1 MPNTNNK
8 GWLTITKEGVKK
20 MSMTTK
26 EISEVLNKALA
37 IELEGRKFYLE
48 CMAKTKHAGGREMFR
63 YLSEEEWVHYEKV
76 ETIYHREFEKEYK
89 EFKKTQS
96 EKENPSGI
104 FPKKVPGGDIDN
116 KSDAL
121 DALNIALKAEDNSIL
136 LYQRLAGGSKNE
148 KLKKVFLQLAGEEK
162 KHYLILEKEIESVTG
177 TGTYTD
183 FKVVTS

>member
-1 MPNTNNK
+1 
-8 GWLTITKEGVKK
+8 
-20 MSMTTK
+20 MTTK
-26 EISEVLNKALA
+26 EISEVLDKALE

-63 YLSEEEWVHYEKV
+63 YLAEEEWIHYEKV
-76 ETIYHREFEKEYK
+76 ETLYHREFEKEYK
-89 EFKKTQS
+89 GFKKLQS
-96 EKENPSGI
+96 AKEPVSGI
-104 FPKKVPGGDIDN
+104 FPKKVPGGNVDN

-121 DALNIALKAEDNSIL
+121 DALNIALKAEDNSIQ

-148 KLKKVFLQLAGEEK
+148 KLKKVFAQLAIEER

-177 TGTYTD
+177 TGAYTD